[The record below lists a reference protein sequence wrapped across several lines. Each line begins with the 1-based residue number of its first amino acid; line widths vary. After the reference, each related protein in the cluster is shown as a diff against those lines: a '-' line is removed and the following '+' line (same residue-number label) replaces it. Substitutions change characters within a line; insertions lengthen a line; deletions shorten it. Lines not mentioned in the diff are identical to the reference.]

1 MTMAMTKRTKTKTK
15 TKPFD
20 PAKYLDDDE
29 AIAAY
34 IEEAIEIG
42 DPAFIADELGVV
54 ARAKGMGQIAK
65 DAGLSRESLYKA
77 LSADGNPELGTILK
91 VMKALGLRLSVGTA
105 HAR

>member
-1 MTMAMTKRTKTKTK
+1 MAKAAIKKSKLK

-20 PAKYLDDDE
+20 PAKYLDNDD

-42 DPAFIADELGVV
+42 DPAFIADALGVV

-77 LSADGNPELGTILK
+77 LSADGNPEFGTILK
-91 VMKALGLRLSVGTA
+91 VMKALGLRLSVGSTP
-105 HAR
+105 ARA